1 MRHECERATCGAPD
15 VGGFEPRR
23 RRLEQAPEGE
33 QRNGDGDEWQAG
45 AEEHRR
51 LCPPLGGAAR
61 ERRLA
66 DADEARD
73 EHRLRFTR
81 GRAHEER
88 VEELEFGLPAE
99 QDAIDAGRV
108 GHHVAHCGTAADA
121 GKGSRS
127 RISRVIPDVPL
138 EAAAG
143 PLTHRRPTPGARCS
157 GVIIKQR

>member
-1 MRHECERATCGAPD
+1 MLRSAHSRVNQSSMPTSASASAAGLPELGCP
-15 VGGFEPRR
+15 EPRR
-23 RRLEQAPEGE
+23 RGLEQCPEGE
-33 QRNGDGDEWQAG
+33 QRKGDGDQWQAR
-45 AEEHRR
+45 AEKDRR
-51 LCPPLGGAAR
+51 VRVPLGGAAR

-108 GHHVAHCGTAADA
+108 GHHVAHCGTEADA
-121 GKGSRS
+121 G
-127 RISRVIPDVPL
+127 
-138 EAAAG
+138 
-143 PLTHRRPTPGARCS
+143 
-157 GVIIKQR
+157 